1 MAIVGLP
8 IHRIAAIVVRIAE
21 KIALGGLLASLL
33 LVWLT
38 TARAAPGA
46 PEPAW
51 FTRTATGEP
60 RILLYFFW
68 TRSCPHCR
76 QARPFV
82 EALPAEYPWLELRSH
97 DISRD
102 MAAGLLYTRL
112 AEALGQQA
120 SSVPALLFCGTM
132 QVGFDRPETTGQ
144 TLRRQLED
152 CYRQQVRTSANA
164 SSAAEPVAPVAPAAE
179 PALDLPLIGAVDPG
193 AFSLPAL
200 TLVLAGLDAFNPC
213 AFFVLLFLLSLLVH
227 ARDRARML
235 LIGGVF
241 VLFSG
246 AVYFVFMAAWLNLF
260 LLLGELRF
268 VTLLAGLL
276 AVVMGG
282 LNVKDCFALRQGPS
296 LSIPEAAKPGLF
308 KRMRGLVSGER
319 LPALLAG
326 TVALAIVANS
336 YELLCTAGFPMVYT
350 RALTLHQL
358 SAGAYYLYLL
368 FYNLIYVL
376 PLLAIV
382 LVFAWTLGA
391 RKLQE
396 REGRLL
402 KLLSGTMM
410 AGLGVLLL
418 LYPEG
423 LSEVWVSLGVIA
435 GALALTGLAAQVEKR
450 YRSSRRRS
458 ESAGAS

>member
-1 MAIVGLP
+1 MVLVGPL
-8 IHRIAAIVVRIAE
+8 IHRIAAVVARTAGR
-21 KIALGGLLASLL
+21 IALGSLSISLL

-38 TARAAPGA
+38 ATQAAPAA
-46 PEPAW
+46 PEPMW
-51 FTRTATGEP
+51 VTRTATGEP
-60 RILLYFFW
+60 RIALYFFW
-68 TRSCPHCR
+68 THTCPHCR

-82 EALPAEYPWLELRSH
+82 EALPAEYPWLELHSH
-97 DISRD
+97 DLSRD
-102 MAAGLLYTRL
+102 MAAGLRYTRL
-112 AEALGQQA
+112 AEALGQPA

-144 TLRRQLED
+144 ALRRQLED
-152 CYRQQVRTSANA
+152 CYRQQARPARAA
-164 SSAAEPVAPVAPAAE
+164 SPAAEPPLAAPAAE
-179 PALDLPLIGAVDPG
+179 PPLNLPLVGAVDPG

-213 AFFVLLFLLSLLVH
+213 AFFVLLFLLSLLIH
-227 ARDRARML
+227 ARNRARML

-241 VLFSG
+241 VFFSG
-246 AVYFVFMAAWLNLF
+246 AIYFVFMAAWLNLF

-268 VTLLAGLL
+268 ITLLAGLL
-276 AVVMGG
+276 AVIMGG
-282 LNVKDCFALRQGPS
+282 LNVKDYFAFRQGPS

-308 KRMRGLVSGER
+308 KRMRGLVGGER

-350 RALTLHQL
+350 RTLTLHQL

-368 FYNLIYVL
+368 AYNLIYVL

-382 LVFAWTLGA
+382 LAFAWTLGA

-410 AGLGVLLL
+410 AGLGLLLL

-423 LSEVWVSLGVIA
+423 LSEAWVSLGVIA
-435 GALALTGLAAQVEKR
+435 GALALTGLASRVEKR
-450 YRSSRRRS
+450 YRRSRQRS

>member
-1 MAIVGLP
+1 MALAGLP
-8 IHRIAAIVVRIAE
+8 IHRSAAVVARSIGRT
-21 KIALGGLLASLL
+21 ALGGLLASLL
-33 LVWLT
+33 LVWL
-38 TARAAPGA
+38 AAVQAAPA
-46 PEPAW
+46 TPEPAW
-51 FTRTATGEP
+51 ITRTATGEP

-68 TRSCPHCR
+68 TRTCPHCR
-76 QARPFV
+76 QARPFI
-82 EALPAEYPWLELRSH
+82 EALLAEYPWLELHSH

-112 AEALGQQA
+112 AEALGQPA

-144 TLRRQLED
+144 ALRQQLEE
-152 CYRQQVRTSANA
+152 CYQRHTRPTSNA
-164 SSAAEPVAPVAPAAE
+164 SSDAEPAVPVAPAAE
-179 PALDLPLIGAVDPG
+179 PPLNLPLVGAVDP
-193 AFSLPAL
+193 AALSLPAL

-241 VLFSG
+241 VFFSG
-246 AVYFVFMAAWLNLF
+246 AIYFVFMAAWLNLF

-268 VTLLAGLL
+268 ITLLAGLL
-276 AVVMGG
+276 AVVIGG
-282 LNVKDCFALRQGPS
+282 LNVKDYFAFRRGPS

-350 RALTLHQL
+350 RTLTLHQL
-358 SAGAYYLYLL
+358 STGAYYLYLL
-368 FYNLIYVL
+368 AYNLIYVL

-435 GALALTGLAAQVEKR
+435 GALALTGLAARVEKR
-450 YRSSRRRS
+450 YFSSHNRT
-458 ESAGAS
+458 